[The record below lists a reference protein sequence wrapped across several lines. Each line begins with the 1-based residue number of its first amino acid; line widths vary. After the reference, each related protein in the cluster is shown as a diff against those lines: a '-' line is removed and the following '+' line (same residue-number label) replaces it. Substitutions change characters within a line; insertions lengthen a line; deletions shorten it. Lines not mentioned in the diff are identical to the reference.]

1 MSRLRGALAML
12 HIGIAATLTGRAVLA
27 GRAVFY
33 LLVVTLLCALWDRV
47 AAERLPDTLA
57 PLLPAG
63 GLALYVG
70 ITELIVLSVPGI
82 HLRLED
88 DIRSGAIEAHLS
100 RPIPYPL
107 MRVAETAGALLARFA
122 LLGVVGLAAL
132 AFSGRAGVPGWLWL
146 GVALLG
152 VLGGIVGILLFAL
165 VGLCAFWIRRTVPVY
180 LCVQKLSF
188 LLGGLFAP
196 LTLYPGW
203 LRNLAEASPF
213 AAQLYW
219 PAAVVTA
226 PRATTLV
233 RAALAQAVWIA
244 LLTLLVALLWRRGL
258 RRMMRRGV

>member
-1 MSRLRGALAML
+1 M
-12 HIGIAATLTGRAVLA
+12 
-27 GRAVFY
+27 
-33 LLVVTLLCALWDRV
+33 
-47 AAERLPDTLA
+47 
-57 PLLPAG
+57 
-63 GLALYVG
+63 
-70 ITELIVLSVPGI
+70 
-82 HLRLED
+82 
-88 DIRSGAIEAHLS
+88 
-100 RPIPYPL
+100 
-107 MRVAETAGALLARFA
+107 
-122 LLGVVGLAAL
+122 
-132 AFSGRAGVPGWLWL
+132 PGWLWL